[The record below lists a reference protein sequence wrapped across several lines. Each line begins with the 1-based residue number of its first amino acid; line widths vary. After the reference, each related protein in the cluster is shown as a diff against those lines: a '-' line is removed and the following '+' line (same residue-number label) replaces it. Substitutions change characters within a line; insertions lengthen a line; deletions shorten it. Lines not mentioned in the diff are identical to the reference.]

1 MLYWLLF
8 VTFILFRALSNQ
20 LAVRSIFVGLF
31 WRWAWLWVMIL
42 VVGYN
47 DTSLE
52 TDPHQISIG
61 DVTLQCV
68 TRTHTHDIGQTVCI
82 SR

>member
-1 MLYWLLF
+1 
-8 VTFILFRALSNQ
+8 
-20 LAVRSIFVGLF
+20 
-31 WRWAWLWVMIL
+31 MIL